1 VPPSEPSPVLYIIAC
16 GGRPAQFGHTI
27 RVDRPA
33 DAGPVERDVA
43 AIAGRLVASA
53 RARGLTWAAQAS
65 PVPEAG
71 DVGII
76 QRADGRKEQSFHLI
90 DGVVFQVRDGELI
103 PSGKQGK
110 ELAELTSLIRL
121 RDAAVDL
128 LDAEADHGRGDESL
142 VPLRSRLNTAYD
154 RYVAAYGPLNRAT
167 ISSGEP
173 DPETGIATVT
183 RRRPRMGRFRQDP
196 DYITVLALENYDD
209 EAGHAAKAAIFSQR
223 VNRAPS
229 RPTSAGSHRAG
240 HRRDAV
246 PRRRPPGCPP
256 GAATRPGSRD
266 GHRGGHRRAD
276 PAHLRPE
283 SSPDQLPGLP
293 GRRPAQRSRGHD
305 ARCRS
310 CFSPRR
316 AAPGTH
322 QAGLRTGRIPR

>member
-1 VPPSEPSPVLYIIAC
+1 MPPSEPSPVLYIIAC

-183 RRRPRMGRFRQDP
+183 RRRPRMGGFRQDRTTSP
-196 DYITVLALENYDD
+196 SWRWRTTTTRPATPPRPRSSPSGSTARR
-209 EAGHAAKAAIFSQR
+209 AGRPAPAAIAP
-223 VNRAPS
+223 VIAAMPS
-229 RPTSAGSHRAG
+229 RDVARQVA
-240 HRRDAV
+240 R
-246 PRRRPPGCPP
+246 
-256 GAATRPGSRD
+256 
-266 GHRGGHRRAD
+266 
-276 PAHLRPE
+276 L
-283 SSPDQLPGLP
+283 
-293 GRRPAQRSRGHD
+293 AQRLGLDHATVTEAVTD
-305 ARCRS
+305 ALTQLISGRNQARTS
-310 CFSPRR
+310 SLDFPASARRNAAEVTMPVAHPASRR